1 MKRHTKQIISSI
13 LIVACLM
20 TLLFTFVSCK
30 DKYQADKMIYIG
42 ASGPLTGEA
51 ASYGISVQKGAQLA
65 VEKINEAGGING
77 ITFYFNMLDDQATA
91 TKAAS
96 NYDLLIDKGMQISIG
111 AVTTDACEAF
121 AGKAVNDNLFYITPS
136 ASAPSV
142 IADRPNGYRVC
153 FSDPQ
158 QGEIAAEYIAQ
169 GNYNKVGVI
178 YNTDDQ
184 YSNGIYEA
192 FKAKMEELNLSF
204 DARKF
209 DNNNKTDFSAQVDAL
224 SDCDIIF
231 LPMYYS
237 EASLIASK
245 AVEKGCDAV
254 LFGSDG
260 FDGIAGSLAGNVT
273 NTIKYITPFDAD
285 STDDAVKEFVAAYK
299 AKYDGET
306 PDQFAADGYDA
317 IMAIYH
323 ALKQANITDA
333 TLSASDLCNLVTGVL
348 SSADFSMTGVTGKMT
363 WSADGVPSKTPQIK
377 EIQH

>member
-1 MKRHTKQIISSI
+1 MKRRTKQTISFI
-13 LIVACLM
+13 LTVACLL
-20 TLLFTFVSCK
+20 TLLFTFVSCG

-65 VEKINEAGGING
+65 VDKINEAGGING
-77 ITFYFNMLDDQATA
+77 ITFYFNMLDDQASA
-91 TKAAS
+91 TQSAS

-121 AGKAVNDNLFYITPS
+121 AVKAGNDNLFYVTPS
-136 ASAPSV
+136 ASAPTV
-142 IADRPNGYRVC
+142 IANRPNGYRIC

-158 QGEIAAEYIAQ
+158 QGEIAAQYISAN
-169 GNYNKVGVI
+169 NYSNVGVI

-184 YSNGIYEA
+184 YSKGIYDA
-192 FKAKMEELNLSF
+192 FAAKMQELGQNF
-204 DARKF
+204 DTREF

-224 SDCDIIF
+224 RECDIIF

-245 AVEKGCDAV
+245 AAEKGCNAV

-260 FDGIAGSLAGNVT
+260 FDGIAASLASNVT
-273 NTIKYITPFDAD
+273 NTIKYITPFDAE
-285 STDDAVKEFVAAYK
+285 STDTVVSEFVTAYK
-299 AKYDGET
+299 EKYNGET

-317 IMAIYH
+317 IMAIYL

-333 TLSASDLCNLVTGVL
+333 TLSASDLCNLVRGVL
-348 SSADFSMTGVTGKMT
+348 SSSDFSMTGATGKMT
-363 WSADGVPSKTPQIK
+363 WSSDGVPSKVPQIK
-377 EIQH
+377 EIIR